1 MSFTAYEEEYYR
13 LGYKY
18 VVGIDEVGR
27 GCLFGDVVAA
37 AVIMPKEVYLK
48 GINDSKKLTE
58 KKRNL
63 LYQEILHSAVAVGI
77 GRIDSRV
84 IDQINIRQATHL
96 AMMSA
101 IENLRTKDNERIL
114 PDCLL
119 IDAERIQTDIF
130 QVGIVK
136 GDEKCYSI
144 ACASIVAKVYRD
156 QLCIAWDEEYRNYGI
171 LRHKG
176 YATKYHREALKAY
189 GASPMHRMTFLK
201 NIKKW

>member
-1 MSFTAYEEEYYR
+1 MSFTPYEQEYYNQ
-13 LGYKY
+13 GYHY

-37 AVIMPKEVYLK
+37 AVIMPKETQIK
-48 GINDSKKLTE
+48 GVNDSKKLSE

-63 LYQEILHSAVAVGI
+63 LYQEILNAALAVGI
-77 GRIDSRV
+77 GRVDNKV

-96 AMMSA
+96 AMMGA
-101 IENLRTKDNERIL
+101 IENLRNKENERIF

-119 IDAERIQTDIF
+119 IDAETIQTDIF
-130 QVGIVK
+130 QTGIVK

-144 ACASIVAKVYRD
+144 ACASIVAKVFRD
-156 QLCIAWDEEYRNYGI
+156 RLCIGWDEEYRNYGI

-189 GASPMHRMTFLK
+189 GPSPMHRMSFLK
-201 NIKKW
+201 NMKKW